1 LSRREQAD
9 PDQAIAHFQNALRF
23 ALESADTRLIAWAH
37 LHILRTL
44 AELRS
49 FEELAGVL
57 RETRA
62 AVANA
67 ADAQASSYLHDAIA
81 LMEASAG
88 RIPAGR
94 KHLRISQNL
103 LSASPHAGLE
113 QSSFV
118 SAFSL
123 DFRECNFG
131 SALKNI
137 RSARRLLSVTGPER
151 RLLIDNNEANALL
164 MTGEFNLAM
173 PLLEQV
179 AAKATPYVAIAA
191 LDGLAQVY
199 LATNR
204 LEDCESTLERTSHL
218 LLHRGPV
225 AALPSRDV
233 PIVKLKLLMRR
244 DRWEEAATEAELHL
258 TSARKLGD
266 SLLIASLCCLRAEAL
281 AGAGR
286 SAEAARMLFEADVA
300 SSIPS
305 RLGGYYRAAGFVLRQ
320 SGHALGQAMFA
331 RAKAIWDEQQN
342 RYELIEAQPVFKAPV
357 GAGTAAKPLGK
368 SPSAVNALAAV
379 FSVARSPRLVGR
391 ELLHIIDTL
400 GCADDVALVDGPP
413 TASESA
419 SSGAHS
425 VTLGEHRG
433 RPVRLTCR
441 LPADPQLAML
451 LSDVLRIGR
460 AAVELEVHREAER
473 NRAALWTE
481 SPAEEHTGA
490 LFVSEEM
497 QSLLAT
503 ARRIA
508 STTVP
513 VLITGET
520 GTGKEV
526 LARVIH
532 AYSARAKAPFLPFNC
547 TSTPKDMLDSQLFG
561 HRRGSFTGATESFP
575 GVIRGA
581 SGGTLFL
588 DEIGDMGLDVQPKLL
603 RFLDSNE
610 VHPIGETH
618 PVRADVR
625 VIAATN
631 ADLDGLVSQGR
642 FREDLFYRL
651 NIVRLH
657 LPPLRERRV
666 EIPSLVHHYLQKFA
680 REYTKGDLRL
690 AEETMDYLLLYRWPG
705 NVRQLANEMRRLAA
719 LAETG
724 AVLMPEHL
732 SKDILASR
740 RTLPPSERALTLTEV
755 VVRLDQPMAAA
766 VEHVERSMVLYALKQ
781 CGGRIDETATMLG
794 LSRKGLYL
802 KRQRFGIDTGEDVQ
816 LTAGAA

>member
-1 LSRREQAD
+1 
-9 PDQAIAHFQNALRF
+9 
-23 ALESADTRLIAWAH
+23 
-37 LHILRTL
+37 
-44 AELRS
+44 
-49 FEELAGVL
+49 V
-57 RETRA
+57 RA
-62 AVANA
+62 AVVKTGSPH
-67 ADAQASSYLHDAIA
+67 ASAYLHNVIA
-81 LMEASAG
+81 LIDASAG
-88 RIPAGR
+88 RIAR
-94 KHLRISQNL
+94 ARRHLQVSSGL
-103 LSASPHAGLE
+103 LSSNPNAGLE
-113 QSSFV
+113 QLNLM
-118 SAFSL
+118 SACFLNFYDSK
-123 DFRECNFG
+123 FRE
-131 SALKNI
+131 SLSDLRA
-137 RSARRLLSVTGPER
+137 ARLLLPITGREQEAA
-151 RLLIDNNEANALL
+151 IDLSEAHALL
-164 MTGEFNLAM
+164 ATGG
-173 PLLEQV
+173 LESAIQRLKRTAKSGRSQV
-179 AAKATPYVAIAA
+179 ALAS
-191 LDGLAQVY
+191 LDGLAHAY
-199 LATNR
+199 LAANR
-204 LEDCESTLERTSHL
+204 LVDCDQVLESLSRLAAEHPTST
-218 LLHRGPV
+218 P
-225 AALPSRDV
+225 ALAGRWT
-233 PIVKLKLLMRR
+233 PIVRLKLLMRR